1 MFIVR
6 KKQLARKSLD
16 DNVIESSGGGATTRP
31 MPLLLELDDMAI
43 PDAGRGF
50 EKWLH
55 FSHLD
60 LQGL

>member
-31 MPLLLELDDMAI
+31 MPLLLELDDMTI
-43 PDAGRGF
+43 PVADRGF
-50 EKWLH
+50 
-55 FSHLD
+55 
-60 LQGL
+60 